1 MARPEKIGLDY
12 YPMDVGFLRNKKV
25 RLLRA
30 EFGASSVLFV
40 LYVLGKAYEEE
51 GYFLKWDK
59 DEALTAS
66 VELQKSP
73 AYIGEVLQG
82 CLSRSLFDER
92 VFQMFGV
99 LTSPGIQ
106 RRYIRGCENRDAIR
120 IIKEYWLLDN
130 NSKKDVPAGI
140 LGKCAF
146 FSVSSEKTNVKPG
159 ETIVKRP
166 GNPQS
171 KEKKSKVNQ
180 SKVKK
185 SKVKES
191 ERESDALSH
200 PPTPAVWKPTLPE
213 GTETRFS
220 GQALAAITD
229 WLTYKHEKRQDYK
242 PTGMK
247 SVLTQIEKKI
257 IEFGEAAVIDVIQL
271 SMANNWHG
279 IIWDRIKPTTGK
291 GATTNG
297 NHPKGNSQNGDDSTE
312 KRDSL
317 GLQVL

>member
-1 MARPEKIGLDY
+1 MSRPMKSGLDY
-12 YPMDVGFLRNKKV
+12 YPMDVGFLRDKKV

-40 LYVLGKAYEEE
+40 LYVLGKVYEGD
-51 GYFLKWDK
+51 GYFLTWDQ
-59 DEALTAS
+59 DETLTAS
-66 VELQKSP
+66 IELQESP
-73 AYIGEVLQG
+73 AYISEVLQG

-99 LTSPGIQ
+99 LTSAGIQ
-106 RRYIRGCENRDAIR
+106 RRYLRGCEKRGVINIY
-120 IIKEYWLLDN
+120 KEYWLLD
-130 NSKKDVPAGI
+130 SKKVQDVPAGI
-140 LGKCAF
+140 LNKLAF
-146 FSVSSEKTNVKPG
+146 FSINGGNNPVNSPG
-159 ETIVKRP
+159 NPVNSLK
-166 GNPQS
+166 NPQS
-171 KEKKSKVNQ
+171 KVKESKVKE

-191 ERESDALSH
+191 ERESETLSH
-200 PPTPAVWKPTLPE
+200 PHTPAVWKPTLPE
-213 GTETRFS
+213 GTETHFS
-220 GQALAAITD
+220 GQALVAITD

-257 IEFGEAAVIDVIQL
+257 AEFGESAVIDVIQL
-271 SMANNWHG
+271 SMSNNWKG

>member
-1 MARPEKIGLDY
+1 MARPTKNGLDY
-12 YPMDVGFLRNKKV
+12 YPMDVGFLRDKKV
-25 RLLRA
+25 KLLRA

-40 LYVLGKAYEEE
+40 LYVFGKAYEGD
-51 GYFLKWDK
+51 GYFLAWDK
-59 DEALTAS
+59 DELLIAS
-66 VELQKSP
+66 DELRESP
-73 AYIGEVLQG
+73 AYISEVLQG

-99 LTSPGIQ
+99 LTSAGIQ
-106 RRYIRGCENRDAIR
+106 RRYLRGCEKRDDITV
-120 IIKEYWLLDN
+120 IKEYWLLDD
-130 NSKKDVPAGI
+130 NSKDVPASI
-140 LGKCAF
+140 QAKLTQIE
-146 FSVSSEKTNVKPG
+146 VSGVKNPVNSP
-159 ETIVKRP
+159 ENPVNSP

-171 KEKKSKVNQ
+171 KVKK

-191 ERESDALSH
+191 EGESETLSH

-247 SVLTQIEKKI
+247 SVLTQIEKNI
-257 IEFGEAAVIDVIQL
+257 AEFGEAAVIDVIQL
-271 SMANNWHG
+271 SMANNWKG
-279 IIWDRIKPTTGK
+279 IIWDRIKPTTEK
-291 GATTNG
+291 GETTNANIG
-297 NHPKGNSQNGDDSTE
+297 ASVSSSDEEWHITYDKYGCPI
-312 KRDSL
+312 L
-317 GLQVL
+317 